1 MSFAA
6 WKDAERTGADWGGPE
21 QGLSRCERGAWRLGR
36 VQCADLRAV
45 WAVIV
50 VIFVKKH
57 YFSGGIANGWTGEK
71 GRIGQV
77 DSGNV
82 TLW

>member
-1 MSFAA
+1 M
-6 WKDAERTGADWGGPE
+6 R
-21 QGLSRCERGAWRLGR
+21 
-36 VQCADLRAV
+36 ADLRADLRAAWVQLGCGLGAV
-45 WAVIV
+45 WSVIV

-57 YFSGGIANGWTGEK
+57 CFSGGIANGWTGEK

>member
-1 MSFAA
+1 M
-6 WKDAERTGADWGGPE
+6 RLVC
-21 QGLSRCERGAWRLGR
+21 GLCAPWVRLGYG
-36 VQCADLRAV
+36 LGAV

>member
-1 MSFAA
+1 
-6 WKDAERTGADWGGPE
+6 
-21 QGLSRCERGAWRLGR
+21 
-36 VQCADLRAV
+36 
-45 WAVIV
+45 VIV

-57 YFSGGIANGWTGEK
+57 CFSGGIANGWTGEK